1 MDIEDRYKLITQ
13 NSVELLTSEDLRARL
28 AEKTELKGYI
38 GFEPSGLM
46 HIAQGIICARK
57 IKDLNEAG
65 VKMIVY
71 LADWHAYIND
81 KLGGDIERLQMCGK
95 YMEEV
100 FLALGV
106 DPAKT
111 EFIYASKLLDS
122 IDFWEKVLRIA
133 KASSLNRVRRAMT
146 IMGRKGGEGDTDS
159 SKFFY
164 PAMQVADIFQME
176 VDIAYG
182 GMDQRKAHVLA
193 REVAEKLG
201 HPKPIALHTPLLM
214 GLSGSGRMEYAE
226 GADDAGDDDS
236 KMIDMKMSKSSPD
249 SAVYFHDSTDDIKR
263 KLKKAFCP
271 EGEIAENPVLEM
283 CRYLVFPNVESMKV
297 ERPEKFGGDM
307 EFFRYEDLEE
317 AFEGM
322 QLHPL
327 DLKMA
332 VAGYIE
338 ELVKP
343 VREYFEKNPE
353 NLEAVKGFEITK

>member
-1 MDIEDRYKLITQ
+1 MDVEDRYKMITR
-13 NSVELLTSEDLRARL
+13 NTVELLTSEDLRARL
-28 AEKTELKGYI
+28 EEKEELRGYI

-57 IKDLNEAG
+57 IKDLTEAG
-65 VKMIVY
+65 CKMVVY
-71 LADWHAYIND
+71 MADWHAYIND
-81 KLGGDIERLQMCGK
+81 KLGGDIERLQTCGK

-106 DPAKT
+106 DPEKT
-111 EFIYASKLLDS
+111 EFVYASKLLDT
-122 IDFWEKVLRIA
+122 IDFWEKVMRIG
-133 KASSLNRVRRAMT
+133 KANSLNRVRRAMT

-164 PAMQVADIFQME
+164 PAMQVADIFQLD

-201 HPKPIALHTPLLM
+201 YRKPIALHTPLLM
-214 GLSGSGRMEYAE
+214 GLTGSGRMEYAE
-226 GADDAGDDDS
+226 GAGEDDEDARL
-236 KMIDMKMSKSSPD
+236 IDMKMSKSSPD
-249 SAVYFHDSTDDIKR
+249 SAVYFHDGTDDIKR
-263 KLKKAFCP
+263 KLKKAYCP
-271 EGEIAENPVLEM
+271 EGEVTENPILEM
-283 CRYLVFPNVESMKV
+283 CKFLVFPNFDSIKV

-307 EFFRYEDLEE
+307 EFFRYEELEE
-317 AFEGM
+317 SFAGS

-332 VAGYIE
+332 VAHYIE

-343 VREYFEKNPE
+343 VRDYFEKNPG
-353 NLEAVKGFEITK
+353 NLEAVKGYEITK

>member
-1 MDIEDRYKLITQ
+1 MSNVEDRYKIITQ
-13 NSVELLTSEDLRARL
+13 DTVELLTSEDLRARL
-28 AEKTELKGYI
+28 AEKAELKGYI

-46 HIAQGIICARK
+46 HIAQGIICAKK
-57 IKDLNEAG
+57 IRDLNDAG
-65 VKMIVY
+65 VKMVVY
-71 LADWHAYIND
+71 MADWHAYIND
-81 KLGGDIERLQMCGK
+81 KLGADIERLQTCGK

-106 DPAKT
+106 DPSKT
-111 EFIYASKLLDS
+111 EFVYASKLLDT

-133 KASSLNRVRRAMT
+133 KASSLHRVRRAMT
-146 IMGRKGGEGDTDS
+146 IMGRKGGADSDS

-164 PAMQVADIFQME
+164 PAMQVADIFQLE

-201 HPKPIALHTPLLM
+201 YPKPIALHTPLLM
-214 GLSGSGRMEYAE
+214 GLQGSGRMDYSEAE
-226 GADDAGDDDS
+226 VAVDEEDARL
-236 KMIDMKMSKSSPD
+236 IDMKMSKSSPD
-249 SAVYFHDSTDDIKR
+249 SAVYFHDSPDDIKR
-263 KLKKAFCP
+263 KLKKAYCP
-271 EGEIAENPVLEM
+271 EGDIRENPIMEM
-283 CRYLVFPNVESMKV
+283 CKYIVFPNFNSVKV

-307 EFFRYEDLEE
+307 EFDRYDILEE
-317 AFEGM
+317 SFEGM

-332 VAGYIE
+332 VAHYID

-343 VREYFEKNPE
+343 VRDYFDKNPK
-353 NLEAVKGFEITK
+353 NLEAVKKFEITK

>member
-1 MDIEDRYKLITQ
+1 MDVEERYKLITQ

-28 AEKTELKGYI
+28 AEKEELLGYI

-46 HIAQGIICARK
+46 HIAQGVICARK

-65 VKMIVY
+65 VRMIIY
-71 LADWHAYIND
+71 MADWHAYIND
-81 KLGGDIERLQMCGK
+81 KLGGDIERLRQCGK

-100 FLALGV
+100 FLAMGV
-106 DPAKT
+106 DPAMT
-111 EFIYASKLLDS
+111 EFLYASKLLDD

-146 IMGRKGGEGDTDS
+146 IMGRKGDEADTDS

-201 HPKPIALHTPLLM
+201 YQKPIALHTPLLM
-214 GLSGSGRMEYAE
+214 GLTGSGRMEYAE
-226 GADDAGDDDS
+226 SADADDDS

-249 SAVYFHDSTDDIKR
+249 SAVYFHDSPDDIKR

-271 EGEIAENPVLEM
+271 EGEITENPVLEM
-283 CRYLVFPNVESMKV
+283 CRYLVFPNFDNMKV
-297 ERPEKFGGDM
+297 TRPEKFGGDM
-307 EFFRYEDLEE
+307 EFFRYQELEE

-332 VAGYIE
+332 VANYIND
-338 ELVKP
+338 LVQP
-343 VREYFEKNPE
+343 VRDYFEKHPE
-353 NLEAVKGFEITK
+353 NLNAVKDFEITK

>member
-1 MDIEDRYKLITQ
+1 
-13 NSVELLTSEDLRARL
+13 
-28 AEKTELKGYI
+28 
-38 GFEPSGLM
+38 M

-57 IKDLNEAG
+57 IRDLNQAG
-65 VKMIVY
+65 VRMIVY
-71 LADWHAYIND
+71 MADWHAYIND
-81 KLGGDIERLQMCGK
+81 KLGGDIEKLQTTGR

-111 EFIYASKLLDS
+111 EFLYASKLLDS

-164 PAMQVADIFQME
+164 PAMQVADIFQMD

-214 GLSGSGRMEYAE
+214 GLTGSGRMEYAE
-226 GADDAGDDDS
+226 GAGAREDDDA

-249 SAVYFHDSTDDIKR
+249 SAVYFHDSPDDIKR
-263 KLKKAFCP
+263 KLKKAYCP
-271 EGEIAENPVLEM
+271 EGELAENPIIELCKYM
-283 CRYLVFPNVESMKV
+283 IFPNFESFKV

-307 EFFRYEDLEE
+307 EFYRYEELAES
-317 AFEGM
+317 FEGQ

-332 VAGYIE
+332 AASYIE
-338 ELVKP
+338 QLVQP
-343 VREYFEKNPE
+343 VRDYFEKNPG
-353 NLEAVKGFEITK
+353 NLDAVKGYEITK

>member
-1 MDIEDRYKLITQ
+1 MDVDDRYKRITQ

-28 AEKTELKGYI
+28 SEKEELLGYI
-38 GFEPSGLM
+38 GFEPSGMM

-65 VKMIVY
+65 CRMIVY

-81 KLGGDIERLQMCGK
+81 KLGGNIERLQQCGK

-111 EFIYASKLLDS
+111 EFLYASKLLDT

-133 KASSLNRVRRAMT
+133 KASSLHRVRRAMT
-146 IMGRKGGEGDTDS
+146 IMGRQGGEADTDS

-164 PAMQVADIFQME
+164 PAMQVADIFQMD

-193 REVAEKLG
+193 REVADKLG
-201 HPKPIALHTPLLM
+201 RPKPIALHTPLLM
-214 GLSGSGRMEYAE
+214 GLSGSGRMDYSDAVD
-226 GADDAGDDDS
+226 ADDA

-249 SAVYFHDSTDDIKR
+249 SAVYFHDGTDDIKR
-263 KLKKAFCP
+263 KLKKAYCP
-271 EGEIAENPVLEM
+271 EGEVSENPILEM
-283 CRYLVFPNVESMKV
+283 CKYIVFPNVDSVKV
-297 ERPEKFGGDM
+297 ERPEKFGGDI
-307 EFFRYEDLEE
+307 EFYRYEELEE
-317 AFEGM
+317 SFEGS

-332 VAGYIE
+332 VAGYID

-343 VREYFEKNPE
+343 VRDYFVKNPD
-353 NLEAVKGFEITK
+353 NLKAVMEFEITK